1 MNIKR
6 VRPYNS
12 RIDAFRAI
20 IKRELF
26 AEAGRAKDRLKV
38 MRERVEDHI
47 EKMNLIDKDSED
59 YAMMQQTQSSLL
71 ASQERMEI
79 AVAIWNKVIK
89 IYSMAEEEYE
99 RLYATMKEEES
110 A

>member
-1 MNIKR
+1 MNIKH

-12 RIDAFRAI
+12 KIDAFRAV

-26 AEAGRAKDRLKV
+26 AEAGKAKDRAKV
-38 MRERVEDHI
+38 MQERVEDHI
-47 EKMNLIDKDSED
+47 EKMNLIDKGSED
-59 YAMMQQTQSSLL
+59 YTMMQQTQLSLL

-79 AVAIWNKVIK
+79 AVAIWKKVID

-99 RLYATMKEEES
+99 QLYATMKEEES